1 MHCEWHANDYIRVMI
16 LDKIFGD
23 KNFVNEIIWR
33 YSSGGASKHFY
44 ARNHDMIYFYT
55 KTNKYLFN
63 SDVIRIPRT
72 QGSLNRI
79 KNINGART
87 SLLDKLPEDIFE
99 IQILNPMSKER
110 IGYPTQKPEA
120 LLERI
125 IKASSNEGDLVLDAF
140 CGGGTTCAVA
150 RRLGRKFIGIDQSV
164 RAIAVSKAR
173 LENQTDLV
181 INDVYEVKTQK
192 YSYDALKNMDPL
204 NFETF
209 IVEQFGG
216 IPNLKQRGDGGKD
229 GIKRIDGVPIP
240 IQVKQQ
246 DSVGRPVLQAFV
258 GTLMQ
263 TKSAKGFFIAFDFAK
278 TAYEYVAEIKQS
290 SGIDID
296 LVKVEDIIEV

>member
-1 MHCEWHANDYIRVMI
+1 M
-16 LDKIFGD
+16 
-23 KNFVNEIIWR
+23 
-33 YSSGGASKHFY
+33 
-44 ARNHDMIYFYT
+44 
-55 KTNKYLFN
+55 
-63 SDVIRIPRT
+63 
-72 QGSLNRI
+72 
-79 KNINGART
+79 
-87 SLLDKLPEDIFE
+87 
-99 IQILNPMSKER
+99 
-110 IGYPTQKPEA
+110 
-120 LLERI
+120 
-125 IKASSNEGDLVLDAF
+125 
-140 CGGGTTCAVA
+140 
-150 RRLGRKFIGIDQSV
+150 

-290 SGIDID
+290 IGIDID
-296 LVKVEDIIEV
+296 LVKVEDIIPVAKASRIRIEWSYQTVNGKQEVTLRGLDEAGENIEMWQWDLDYDPEKGFAAEKLKDYEGICKITLGKGKHEIALRGIDADGIESLAFITLYSNGSVHE